1 MADVIAWFQANWVQI
16 LVSLIAIDQ
25 VLIAI
30 FPKVAIF
37 GSIKDILIKLSGNAP
52 AQLK

>member
-1 MADVIAWFQANWVQI
+1 MANVIAWLQANWMQI
-16 LVSLIAIDQ
+16 LVSLIAVDQ

-37 GSIKDILIKLSGNAP
+37 GSLMDILKKLSGNAP